1 MAEEVYQRDL
11 SGGKDMRPMRLWKR
25 EVRKEEELREI
36 LNTCKVVRLGLQ
48 DEEGMFIVPVNF
60 GYEFK
65 HQDGQQKLKLYLHSA
80 REGRKAE
87 AFALSPTVALE
98 MDCGHEMIRGDYT
111 CSYSYAYRSIMG
123 TARIREV
130 TDPEE
135 KIHGLTLLMNHMEP
149 ESDLKFLPEMI
160 EKVGVYCAEVLEFTG
175 KERKRKQ

>member
-1 MAEEVYQRDL
+1 
-11 SGGKDMRPMRLWKR
+11 MRLWKR
-25 EVRKEEELREI
+25 EVREEEKLREI
-36 LNTCKVVRLGLQ
+36 LDACKVVRLGLR

-65 HQDGQQKLKLYLHSA
+65 QHDGQWKLKLYLHSA

-87 AFALSPTVALE
+87 AFALSPTAALE

-135 KIHGLTLLMNHMEP
+135 KIHGLKLLMKHMEP
-149 ESDLKFLPEMI
+149 ESDLQFLPEMV